1 MVFTEGMPLDHSLPC
16 SLWPTTRPF
25 SDVSGKNTP
34 LGHSLPCLQMA
45 RHWAFRYRI
54 DREHLTGPF
63 VVIFTRAFRWTVLY
77 PVHKCHAIGPFIAV
91 LSNGPPLDDWPS
103 QFSLV
108 WKLVGFRHR
117 QYLYITS
124 KTNWRKKIC
133 IVPRDEGYSS
143 NIYTC
148 VLNEQIII
156 IIIII

>member
-1 MVFTEGMPLDHSLPC
+1 MVSTEGTPLDHSLPC

-25 SDVSGKNTP
+25 FDVFGKNTP

-54 DREHLTGPF
+54 DRGHLSRPF
-63 VVIFTRAFRWTVLY
+63 VVIFTRACHWTVLY
-77 PVHKCHAIGPFIAV
+77 PVHKGHAIWPFIAV
-91 LSNGPPLDDWPS
+91 LSSGPPLDHWPS

-108 WKLVGFRHR
+108 LKLVGFRHR
-117 QYLYITS
+117 HYLPITS

-133 IVPRDEGYSS
+133 IVPRDGYSS

-148 VLNEQIII
+148 VVNQQIII
-156 IIIII
+156 